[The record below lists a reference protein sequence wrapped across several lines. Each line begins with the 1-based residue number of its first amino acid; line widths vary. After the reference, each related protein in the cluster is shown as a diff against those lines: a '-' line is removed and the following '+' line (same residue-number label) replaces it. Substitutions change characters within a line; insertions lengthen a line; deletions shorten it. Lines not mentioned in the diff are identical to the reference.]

1 MAILTKNNYYY
12 IPNMQKKKKNYT
24 SIFNENKISF
34 LLLFIERFY
43 YSVTLII
50 LFL

>member
-1 MAILTKNNYYY
+1 
-12 IPNMQKKKKNYT
+12 MQKKNYT

-43 YSVTLII
+43 YSVTLINSFSLVTYKI
-50 LFL
+50 SRHYFNFFN